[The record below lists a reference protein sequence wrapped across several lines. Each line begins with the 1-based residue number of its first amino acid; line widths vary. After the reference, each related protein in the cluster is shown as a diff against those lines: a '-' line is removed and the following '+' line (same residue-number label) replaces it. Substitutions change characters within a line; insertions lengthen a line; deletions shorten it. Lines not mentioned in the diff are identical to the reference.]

1 MRLPQHLLS
10 NAFFQFSRIEEFL
23 AALAGEISPAEEAEI
38 RRLHEINLPAL
49 TSVEA
54 ISAALG
60 VNPGL
65 VWSLINKKEKY
76 YRYFRIPK
84 GDNFRVIQAP
94 RIALKVI
101 QKWLSVRL
109 ANAWTADECV
119 YGFISGRSHVDAAER
134 HCGAEW
140 VFSCDLENF
149 FPSTPEAFVAT
160 ALQGI
165 GYNEASSKLMAS
177 LCCCE
182 GGLAQGSPASPILSN
197 ICAANLDQKM
207 IGIRDKY
214 TCIYTRYADDI
225 VFSGKGD
232 FPEGLDKEVL
242 SIFENSPWKISE
254 PKTKKSTLPGRLKVH
269 GLLVD
274 KEVPRLTK
282 GYRNKIRA
290 YRHVMRTDKITE
302 NESIIRGH
310 IAYAD
315 FIESHKKQE
324 AESA

>member
-10 NAFFQFSRIEEFL
+10 NSFFQFSRIEEFL
-23 AALAGEISPAEEAEI
+23 AALAGEIDPAEEEEI
-38 RRLHEINLPAL
+38 RRLHKINLPPF

-54 ISAALG
+54 ISAAFG

-84 GDNFRVIQAP
+84 GKSFRVIQAP
-94 RIALKVI
+94 RIALKII

-109 ANAWTADECV
+109 ASAWAADECV
-119 YGFISGRSHVDAAER
+119 YGFIAGRSHVDAADR

-149 FPSTPEAFVAT
+149 FPSTPEIFVTT
-160 ALQGI
+160 ALQGL
-165 GYNEASSKLMAS
+165 GFNEKSSKLIAS
-177 LCCCE
+177 LCCCD

-197 ICAANLDQKM
+197 ICAASLDQIM
-207 IGIRDKY
+207 IGVRDKY
-214 TCIYTRYADDI
+214 NCIYTRYADDI
-225 VFSGKGD
+225 VFSGKGE
-232 FPEGLDKEVL
+232 FPPGLDKEVL
-242 SIFENSPWKISE
+242 SSFENLPWVISE
-254 PKTKKSTLPGRLKVH
+254 AKTKKSIPPERLKVH

-274 KEVPRLTK
+274 KAAPRLTK

-290 YRHVMRTDKITE
+290 YRHMVRTNKITE
-302 NESIIRGH
+302 NESVVRGH

-315 FIESHKKQE
+315 FIESHKK
-324 AESA
+324 